1 MKKILC
7 AALSVFA
14 LASYASDRTE
24 TLLRN
29 WNFSRDS
36 LKWQPVTVPHDW
48 AVYGPY
54 DRENDIQKVA
64 VEQNGEKTAT
74 WKTGRTG
81 GLPYIGKGYYSTDFN
96 IPDTPDRSYAL
107 VFDGAMSNAHVY
119 VNGRLATMWPYGYNS
134 FYVDVTPFVHAG
146 ENRLE
151 VSLENKP
158 MSSRWYPGA
167 GLYRNVRLLATD
179 KVHVPVW
186 GTRLTTPYVGR
197 DYATV
202 RLETSL
208 EGVKKGDRVT
218 LATEIT
224 TPDGKVVAADT
235 HEYKIYPGVNLTQNS
250 AFFFFHNYYI
260 TNNYKIIEH
269 YHSKQK
275 AEQ

>member
-1 MKKILC
+1 
-7 AALSVFA
+7 
-14 LASYASDRTE
+14 
-24 TLLRN
+24 
-29 WNFSRDS
+29 
-36 LKWQPVTVPHDW
+36 
-48 AVYGPY
+48 
-54 DRENDIQKVA
+54 
-64 VEQNGEKTAT
+64 
-74 WKTGRTG
+74 
-81 GLPYIGKGYYSTDFN
+81 
-96 IPDTPDRSYAL
+96 
-107 VFDGAMSNAHVY
+107 MSNAHVY

-235 HEYKIYPGVNLTQNS
+235 HEYKIYPGVNLTQNFRVDNPDLWNPENP
-250 AFFFFHNYYI
+250 AL
-260 TNNYKIIEH
+260 
-269 YHSKQK
+269 YHADTKVIVDGKTVDEYSTRFGIRSVEVR
-275 AEQ
+275 AG